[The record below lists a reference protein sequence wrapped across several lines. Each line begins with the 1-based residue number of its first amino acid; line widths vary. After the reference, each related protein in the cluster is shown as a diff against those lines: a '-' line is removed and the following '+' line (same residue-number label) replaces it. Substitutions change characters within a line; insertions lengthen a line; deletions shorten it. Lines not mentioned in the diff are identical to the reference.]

1 MSRTYEDG
9 NPTPLTIGARPTT
22 QWHLSDV
29 PRVNTD
35 PCTMIIFGGS
45 GDLTRRKLIPALYQ
59 LAREQLLSPNFAIVA
74 VARDA
79 GAINA
84 FRAMLREAL
93 GTSDEV
99 HNIDETIWK
108 SLSDRIVD
116 VSGDFADPAC
126 YAAVAEALRD
136 VEQRY
141 KTEGNR
147 LFYLAVPPSV
157 FQPIISHLGP
167 SGLAPRTVD
176 QRERPWIRIVVEK
189 PYGHSLDTAR
199 ALNKFVLERY
209 GEHQVYRI
217 DHYLGKETV
226 QNILVLRFANSI
238 FEPLWNRNSIS
249 HVQITAA
256 ETVGV
261 EKRGGYYEEAGVI
274 RDMFQNHLLQ
284 LLTLTAMEPP
294 VAMHADAVRD
304 EKVKAL
310 KSVRWYTPETI
321 PGATVRAQYRAGTS
335 KGEAVAGY
343 REEPNVAPQSSTP
356 TYAAVRLMIDNWR
369 WQGVPFY
376 LRSGKRLPK
385 RVSEIAVAFK
395 KPPYLMFGHKVGAEI
410 APSTLIM
417 RVQPNEG
424 ISLRFEVKVPG
435 AARALTPKIEVAP
448 VEMDFTYAEAFG
460 ESAAPAYETLLLDV
474 MIGNATL
481 FARSDE
487 VEAAWKVVDPLLE
500 YWQNNPPTE
509 MPTYEAGSW
518 GPDEAVNLLDAEG
531 FRWREP

>member
-1 MSRTYEDG
+1 LT
-9 NPTPLTIGARPTT
+9 TPLTIGARPSTH
-22 QWHLSDV
+22 WSLSDV
-29 PRVNTD
+29 PLETTD

-59 LAREQLLSPNFAIVA
+59 LACEKLLARNFAIVA

-79 GAINA
+79 ANIDS
-84 FRAMLREAL
+84 FRTMLRESL

-99 HNIDETIWK
+99 HNIDDKVWSE
-108 SLSDRIVD
+108 LSERISYVTGNFSEPD
-116 VSGDFADPAC
+116 C
-126 YAAVAEALRD
+126 YQRLAEALSA
-136 VEQRY
+136 VEQKHGTR
-141 KTEGNR
+141 NR

-157 FQPIISHLGP
+157 FEPIIRNLTS

-176 QRERPWIRIVVEK
+176 PKERPWVRLVVEK
-189 PYGHSLDTAR
+189 PYGRSLETAR
-199 ALNKFVLERY
+199 ALNRFVLERF

-217 DHYLGKETV
+217 DHYLCKETV

-261 EKRGGYYEEAGVI
+261 EKRGGYYEEAGVV

-294 VAMHADAVRD
+294 VAIHADAVRD

-310 KSVRWYTPETI
+310 KSVRWLTPETI
-321 PGATVRAQYRAGTS
+321 PEATVRAQYAEGVS
-335 KGEAVAGY
+335 KGAKVAGY
-343 REEPNVAPQSSTP
+343 RTEPNVAPASNTP

-376 LRSGKRLPK
+376 LRSGKRMPK

-395 KPPYLMFGHKVGAEI
+395 KPPYLMFGHKTGAEI
-410 APSTLIM
+410 EPSTLIM
-417 RVQPNEG
+417 RVQPNDG

-435 AARALTPKIEVAP
+435 AARALSPDIEVAP
-448 VEMDFTYAEAFG
+448 VEMDFSYAEAFG
-460 ESAAPAYETLLLDV
+460 EHATPAYGTLLLDA

-487 VEAAWKVVDPLLE
+487 VEAAWKVVDPLLDF
-500 YWQNNPPTE
+500 WDKNPPKK
-509 MPTYEAGSW
+509 MPTYAAGTW
-518 GPDEAVNLLDAEG
+518 GPKEADDLVGEAG

>member
-1 MSRTYEDG
+1 MTAPRS
-9 NPTPLTIGARPTT
+9 IGARPSTH
-22 QWHLSDV
+22 WSLSDV
-29 PRVNTD
+29 PRERTD
-35 PCTMIIFGGS
+35 PCTMVIFGGS

-59 LAREQLLSPNFAIVA
+59 LSCEKLLSPNFAIVA

-79 GAINA
+79 PEIGA
-84 FRAMLREAL
+84 FRKMLREAL

-99 HNIDETIWK
+99 HSVDESVWND
-108 SLSDRIVD
+108 LSERIVD
-116 VSGDFADPAC
+116 VAGDFGDPGC
-126 YAAVAEALRD
+126 YQRVNQALS
-136 VEQRY
+136 EIEKKFQ
-141 KTEGNR
+141 TQGNR

-157 FQPIISHLGP
+157 FQPIIQNLAD
-167 SGLAPRTVD
+167 SGLAPRTPD
-176 QRERPWIRIVVEK
+176 AKARPWVRLVVEK
-189 PYGHSLDTAR
+189 PYGRSLETAR
-199 ALNKFVLERY
+199 GLNRFVLERF
-209 GEHQVYRI
+209 GEHQIYRI

-261 EKRGGYYEEAGVI
+261 EKRGGYYEEAGVV

-294 VAMHADAVRD
+294 VAIHADAVRD
-304 EKVKAL
+304 EKVKVL
-310 KSVRWYTPETI
+310 KSVRWLTPETI
-321 PGATVRAQYRAGTS
+321 PQSAVRAQYHAGLM
-335 KGEAVAGY
+335 KEARVPGY
-343 REEPNVAPQSSTP
+343 RDEPNVAPASHTP

-376 LRSGKRLPK
+376 LRSGKRMPK

-395 KPPYLMFGHKVGAEI
+395 KPPYLMFGHKMGAEI
-410 APSTLIM
+410 EPSTLVM

-435 AARALTPKIEVAP
+435 AARALSPDIEVAP
-448 VEMDFTYAEAFG
+448 VDMDFSYAEAFG
-460 ESAAPAYETLLLDV
+460 EHTAPAYETLLLDA

-487 VEAAWKVVDPLLE
+487 VEAAWKVVDPLLDF
-500 YWQNNPPTE
+500 WDRNPPRN

-518 GPDEAVNLLDAEG
+518 GPSDADDLIATEG